1 MSALF
6 LACFVAGLVLAVY
19 VMLHGVE
26 RDAATGV
33 TPPPPHEASG
43 AHDPSTEPSVLFN
56 KQNAAAFLCAL
67 GAAGY
72 LLTRFT
78 TLGVPAVVALALVVA
93 GAGVALS
100 AGVLAGWVLPGARR
114 ETVDERYLLQGHP
127 ARVTAAIPADGQEGG
142 RGGEIEYEADGRRYT
157 LRARGWDGKPI
168 PAGADVAIERVE
180 GGVAYVEQW
189 AVVETR
195 L

>member
-6 LACFVAGLVLAVY
+6 LVCFVGGLVLAVY

-26 RDAATGV
+26 RDAAAGAI
-33 TPPPPHEASG
+33 PPHEATG

-56 KQNAAAFLCAL
+56 TQNAAAFLCAL
-67 GAAGY
+67 GAGGY

-78 TLGVPAVVALALVVA
+78 SLDPAAVAALALLIAA
-93 GAGVALS
+93 GGVALS

-114 ETVDERYLLQGHP
+114 EAVDDRYLLQGHP
-127 ARVTAAIPADGQEGG
+127 ARVTAAIPAAGD
-142 RGGEIEYEADGRRYT
+142 GEIEYEADGRRFV
-157 LRARGWDGKPI
+157 LRARSWDDSPI
-168 PAGADVAIERVE
+168 VAGADVAIERVE

>member
-26 RDAATGV
+26 RDVTTGGGGRAIA
-33 TPPPPHEASG
+33 PHEATG

-56 KQNAAAFLCAL
+56 AQNAAAFLCAF

-72 LLTRFT
+72 LLTRLT
-78 TLGVPAVVALALVVA
+78 GLGPVVVAGLALVVA
-93 GAGVALS
+93 AASVALS

-127 ARVTAAIPADGQEGG
+127 ARVTVAIPAGAAGEP
-142 RGGEIEYEADGRRYT
+142 GEIEYESDGRRYV
-157 LRARGWDGKPI
+157 LRARSWDDSPI
-168 PAGADVAIERVE
+168 AAGADVAIERVE

-189 AVVETR
+189 AVIETR

>member
-6 LACFVAGLVLAVY
+6 LACFVVGLVLAVY

-26 RDAATGV
+26 RDVETRAVA
-33 TPPPPHEASG
+33 PHEATG

-56 KQNAAAFLCAL
+56 AQNAAAFLCAF

-78 TLGVPAVVALALVVA
+78 SLGVAAVVGLALVVA
-93 GAGVALS
+93 AAGVALS
-100 AGVLAGWVLPGARR
+100 TGVLAGWVLPGARR

-127 ARVTAAIPADGQEGG
+127 ARVIAAIPGGGQGA
-142 RGGEIEYEADGRRYT
+142 GEIEYESDGRRYR
-157 LRARGWDGKPI
+157 LRARSWDDTPI
-168 PAGADVAIERVE
+168 PADADVAIERVE
-180 GGVAYVEQW
+180 EGVAYVEQW

>member
-6 LACFVAGLVLAVY
+6 LACFVVGLVLAVY

-26 RDAATGV
+26 RDVGTVAVA
-33 TPPPPHEASG
+33 PHEATG

-56 KQNAAAFLCAL
+56 AQNAAAFLCAL

-78 TLGVPAVVALALVVA
+78 TLGAVAIGGLSLLVAA
-93 GAGVALS
+93 AGVALS
-100 AGVLAGWVLPGARR
+100 AGLLAGWVLPGARR

-127 ARVTAAIPADGQEGG
+127 ARVTAAIPADGAGS
-142 RGGEIEYEADGRRYT
+142 IEYEADGRRFT
-157 LRARGWDGKPI
+157 LEARSWDATPI
-168 PAGADVAIERVE
+168 AAGSDVAIERVE
-180 GGVAYVEQW
+180 DGVAYVEQW

>member
-1 MSALF
+1 MSAFF
-6 LACFVAGLVLAVY
+6 LACFVVGLVLAVY

-26 RDAATGV
+26 RDVATGAV
-33 TPPPPHEASG
+33 PPHEAKG

-56 KQNAAAFLCAL
+56 GQNAAAFLCAL

-72 LLTRFT
+72 LLTRFSS
-78 TLGVPAVVALALVVA
+78 LGVVTVLGLALLVA
-93 GAGVALS
+93 ALGGALS
-100 AGVLAGWVLPGARR
+100 AGLLAGWVLPGARR

-127 ARVTAAIPADGQEGG
+127 ARVTAAIPADGH
-142 RGGEIEYEADGRRYT
+142 GEIEYEADGRRYV
-157 LRARGWDGKPI
+157 LQARSWDDTPI
-168 PAGADVAIERVE
+168 AAGADVAIERVE
-180 GGVAYVEQW
+180 GGVAFVEQW

>member
-6 LACFVAGLVLAVY
+6 LACFVLGLVLAVY

-26 RDAATGV
+26 RDTDAGAT
-33 TPPPPHEASG
+33 PPHEASG

-56 KQNAAAFLCAL
+56 GQNAAAFLCAF

-72 LLTRFT
+72 LLVRFT
-78 TLGVPAVVALALVVA
+78 SLGALAVVGLALLVA
-93 GAGVALS
+93 AAGVALS
-100 AGVLAGWVLPGARR
+100 AGLLAGWVLPGARR

-127 ARVTAAIPADGQEGG
+127 ARVTAAIPAAGH
-142 RGGEIEYEADGRRYT
+142 GEIEYEADGRRY
-157 LRARGWDGKPI
+157 LLSARSWDDSAI
-168 PAGADVAIERVE
+168 PAGSEVAIERVE
-180 GGVAYVEQW
+180 AGVAYVEQW